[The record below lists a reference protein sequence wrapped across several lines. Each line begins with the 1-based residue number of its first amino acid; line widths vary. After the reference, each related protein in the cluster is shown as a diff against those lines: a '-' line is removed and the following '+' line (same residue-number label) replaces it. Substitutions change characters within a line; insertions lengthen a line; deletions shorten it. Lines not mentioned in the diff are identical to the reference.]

1 MKVTINGAPHDLPPG
16 TTVAQAVQEL
26 TPAVA
31 GVAVAVNDEIVRRG
45 AWRSTALDEN
55 DRVEVLTAVQGG

>member
-1 MKVTINGAPHDLPPG
+1 MKVTINGVPHDLPAG
-16 TTVAQAVQEL
+16 ASVARAVQQL

-31 GVAVAVNDEIVRRG
+31 GVAVALNDEVVRRG
-45 AWRSTALDEN
+45 AWESTTLAED